1 MRYVPLLLLGSALA
15 VLTPARAEAAW
26 MLWMMGN
33 ASPWDSVGTYS
44 TKEECVAALHQEAVA
59 VEKLGLKATED
70 VVGAS
75 FAASDTSRD
84 VRGQCLPDDVD
95 PRVKK

>member
-1 MRYVPLLLLGSALA
+1 MRHVAVMLLGWL
-15 VLTPARAEAAW
+15 
-26 MLWMMGN
+26 LWMMGN

-44 TKEECVAALHQEAVA
+44 TKEECVAALHLEAVA
-59 VEKLGLKATED
+59 VEKLGLKASED

-75 FAASDTSRD
+75 FAATDADRD